1 MAKLENYRQ
10 IITHILQKH
19 AQHQPSHGEI
29 EALLICDPI
38 ADNYLLLDTGWDRTG
53 RVHAVVVHLRIIAE
67 KVWIESDGT
76 EQGIALELL
85 QLGIPKEDIV
95 LGFIR
100 PNRRHLTDFSVT

>member
-10 IITHILQKH
+10 IITKILQKH

-53 RVHAVVVHLRIIAE
+53 RVHAVVVHLRIVAE

-76 EQGIALELL
+76 EEGIALELL

-100 PNRRHLTDFSVT
+100 PNRRHLTDFSVA